1 MSPRAPVFPSTL
13 LVREIGQQECVVGF
27 RTVRVG
33 EIGHPD
39 LWKSFRSHYEEGLE
53 PRYQQTQ
60 HAALHFAVSFWRDRE
75 VALALA
81 KRFPNHGNYLAQ
93 VLLRASQ
100 GFNFLDQSAEYNP
113 KHLTIWGQPARL
125 AKAVVAII
133 PIGEI

>member
-1 MSPRAPVFPSTL
+1 MPLRAPVFPSTL
-13 LVREIGQQECVVGF
+13 LIQEISPGDCLVGF
-27 RTVRVG
+27 RTVRLG

-60 HAALHFAVSFWRDRE
+60 HAALHFAVSFWRDRD

-81 KRFPNHGNYLAQ
+81 KRFPSHGNYLAR
-93 VLLRASQ
+93 VLLRALQ

-113 KHLTIWGQPARL
+113 MHLTIWGQPVRL
-125 AKAVVAII
+125 AEAVVDII
-133 PIGEI
+133 PIGES